1 MTGNTLNDT
10 YDTVNIEND
19 TVKDRIDT
27 VFSLIK
33 ANPNI
38 TASAI
43 AEKLG
48 VGIATAKRRI
58 MALKDNGIIVRIG
71 SDKTG
76 SWQIVKNENNT
87 K

>member
-10 YDTVNIEND
+10 YDTVNIEN
-19 TVKDRIDT
+19 DT

-58 MALKDNGIIVRIG
+58 KALKDNGIIVRIG